1 MTTFIG
7 CIENLLLVGEF
18 LVLLIS
24 NLYFSL
30 RIKFMRIYFILFL
43 LFSAFCSAQSIYP
56 TDYFSPPLDI
66 NLVAA
71 GTFGELR
78 SNHFHSGIDIK
89 TQQREGLK
97 VYCTADGYISR
108 IKVSHFGYGKALYI
122 THPNGY
128 TTVYAH
134 LQKFSTEIEDFVK
147 KQQYDK
153 ESFEIELFPNPEEL
167 PLTKNEVIAYSGNT
181 GGSGGPHLHY
191 EIRDNQERPINPMLF
206 GVDIKDT
213 TKPIISEVYAYA
225 ISNNSH
231 VNNSKIMQKL
241 RLLDNK
247 DGTYNVENIEAYGKI
262 GFAIETID
270 RQDLA
275 ANKNGVFNIQTRFN
289 GNLCFEIDF
298 KRFSFDETRHL
309 NRLIDYNHFKTKK
322 QKLQKL
328 FVESGNPLSM
338 YKNVINDGY
347 ITVEDSTSSIY
358 KVRIKDY
365 KNNFSWLH
373 INIKGHKT
381 EDVQPLEKP
390 KTPYYIYAN
399 QDHHLNEGRINVSIP
414 RNTFYDDF
422 FIDFKVSNDTLTIH
436 RDTKPTQK
444 YFDISYDMSDYKSED
459 LNQLYIARLVGWN
472 DYPLYSKTK
481 RKENSLVTSTRTLG
495 KYALATDTIAP
506 KIKPKNFSKG
516 KWLSKYQFL
525 KIKIEDKES
534 GISNYRATINGKW
547 ILMEYDYKTKT
558 LTYNFNDAI
567 ISETKN
573 NLKLIV
579 TDNVGNNSTFEIM
592 FYRK

>member
-1 MTTFIG
+1 M
-7 CIENLLLVGEF
+7 
-18 LVLLIS
+18 LIS
-24 NLYFSL
+24 NLYFSET
-30 RIKFMRIYFILFL
+30 IQFMRIYFIFFL
-43 LFSAFCSAQSIYP
+43 LFSTLSSAQSIYP
-56 TDYFSPPLDI
+56 TDYFISPLDI
-66 NLVAA
+66 TLVAA

-97 VYCTADGYISR
+97 VYSTADGYISR

-134 LQKFSTEIEDFVK
+134 LQKFSPQIEAFVK
-147 KQQYDK
+147 KQQYEK

-167 PLTKNEVIAYSGNT
+167 PLEQSDIIAFSGNT

-206 GVDIKDT
+206 GLDITDT
-213 TKPIISEVYAYA
+213 TNPIISEVYAYVIGDEA
-225 ISNNSH
+225 H
-231 VNNSKIMQKL
+231 VNKSRIKQKL
-241 RLLDNK
+241 RLIDNK
-247 DGTYNVENIEAYGKI
+247 DNTYSVESIEAYGKI

-275 ANKNGVFNIQTRFN
+275 SNKNGVYNIQTRYN
-289 GNLCFEIDF
+289 GNLCFELDF
-298 KRFSFDETRHL
+298 KRFSFDETKHL
-309 NRLIDYNHFKTKK
+309 NRLIDYNHYKTKK

-328 FVESGNPLSM
+328 FVERGNPLSM
-338 YKNVINDGY
+338 YKNIINDGY
-347 ITVEDSTSSIY
+347 INVEDSTSSIY
-358 KVRIKDY
+358 KVRIKDFKDNY
-365 KNNFSWLH
+365 SWLH

-381 EDVQPLEKP
+381 DDIHRMEDPT
-390 KTPYYIYAN
+390 TPYYIYAN
-399 QDHHLNEGRINVSIP
+399 QDHHLNEGRINVSFP

-422 FIDFKVSNDTLTIH
+422 FIDFKVSSDTLILH
-436 RDTKPTQK
+436 KNIIPAKK
-444 YFDISYDMSDYKSED
+444 YFEISYDISDYKNED
-459 LNQLYIARLVGWN
+459 ISQLYIARLVGWN
-472 DYPLYSKTK
+472 DYPLYSKTR
-481 RKENSLVTSTRTLG
+481 RKENTLTTSTRNLG
-495 KYALATDTIAP
+495 KYALATDTISP
-506 KIKPKNFSKG
+506 IIKQKNFSKG

-534 GISNYRATINGKW
+534 GISDYRATINGKW

-558 LTYNFNDAI
+558 LTYNFNDLVI
-567 ISETKN
+567 TETKN